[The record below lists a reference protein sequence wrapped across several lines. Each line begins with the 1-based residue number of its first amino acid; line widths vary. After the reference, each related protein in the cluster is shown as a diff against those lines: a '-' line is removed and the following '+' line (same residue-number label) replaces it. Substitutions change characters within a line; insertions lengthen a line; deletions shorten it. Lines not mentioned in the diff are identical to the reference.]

1 LTAVEGWP
9 VTIGGVEYD
18 LRKAH
23 TMLQT
28 TKRTIAAMTAA
39 ACLGSAGWAIAGT
52 SNSSSNATGQTTATQ
67 SAIAA
72 SSTTPPR
79 GQPPRQTQV
88 TGDAAAKITAAVLAK
103 VPGAAIDRVEQ
114 DPQGYHA
121 HITKSDGTRAT
132 ARVNAQFEV
141 TAVEAGG
148 PGGPGGPGRGGPGG
162 PGGQRPDETLLTGDN
177 AAKAKAA
184 ALAKL
189 PGSTVVKVETDAD
202 GGVYEAHVTKS
213 DGSPA
218 TVVFDKDFTVT
229 AVQSH

>member
-1 LTAVEGWP
+1 
-9 VTIGGVEYD
+9 
-18 LRKAH
+18 
-23 TMLQT
+23 MLKT
-28 TKRTIAAMTAA
+28 TKRGIAAMSAA
-39 ACLGSAGWAIAGT
+39 ACLGTAGWALAGS
-52 SNSSSNATGQTTATQ
+52 SNSSSSAAAGMSATQ

-72 SSTTPPR
+72 SSATAPQ

-88 TGDAAAKITAAVLAK
+88 TGDAAAKIKAAVLAK
-103 VPGAAIDRVEQ
+103 VPGATIDRVEQ

-132 ARVNAQFEV
+132 ARLDAQFAV
-141 TAVEAGG
+141 TSVDTGG
-148 PGGPGGPGRGGPGG
+148 PGGPGGRGPGGPGG
-162 PGGQRPDETLLTGDN
+162 PGGQRPDETVLTGDN

-189 PGSTVVKVETDAD
+189 PGSTVVRVETDTD

-218 TVVFDKDFTVT
+218 TVIFDKDFNVT

>member
-1 LTAVEGWP
+1 
-9 VTIGGVEYD
+9 
-18 LRKAH
+18 
-23 TMLQT
+23 MLQT
-28 TKRTIAAMTAA
+28 TKRTIATMTAA

-52 SNSSSNATGQTTATQ
+52 SNSSSTATGQTTATQ

-72 SSTTPPR
+72 SSTTTPQTPL
-79 GQPPRQTQV
+79 GQPPGQTQV
-88 TGDAAAKITAAVLAK
+88 TGDAAAKIKAAVLAK
-103 VPGAAIDRVEQ
+103 VPGATIDRVEQ

-121 HITKSDGTRAT
+121 HITKSDGARAT
-132 ARVNAQFEV
+132 ARLDAQFAV
-141 TAVEAGG
+141 TSVDTGG
-148 PGGPGGPGRGGPGG
+148 PGGPGGRGPGGPGG
-162 PGGQRPDETLLTGDN
+162 PGGQRPGETLLTGDN

-189 PGSTVVKVETDAD
+189 PGSTVVRVETDAD

-218 TVVFDKDFTVT
+218 TVVFDEDFNVT